1 MNILGSVIT
10 AGVVI
15 LAIALLTYATGK
27 TMVSLPG
34 FSTPSTTTDPAYS
47 AAGGTFNATMVQV
60 QANAATAFT
69 LMGISP
75 LVLGAAVIITILIG
89 AFVFTQMQE

>member
-1 MNILGSVIT
+1 MNTLSAVIT

-15 LAIALLTYATGK
+15 LAIALLTFTVGK

-47 AAGGTFNATMVQV
+47 AAGGTFNATMVSLN
-60 QANAATAFT
+60 ANAGTAF
-69 LMGISP
+69 GILSVSP
-75 LVLGAAVIITILIG
+75 LVLGAALIISILIG
-89 AFVFTQMQE
+89 AFAYTQMQG